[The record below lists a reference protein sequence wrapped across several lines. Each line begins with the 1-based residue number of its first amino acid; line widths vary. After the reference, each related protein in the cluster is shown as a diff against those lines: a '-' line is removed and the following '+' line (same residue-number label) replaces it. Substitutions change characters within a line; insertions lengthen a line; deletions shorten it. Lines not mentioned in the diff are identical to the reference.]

1 MSKDYFTRML
11 KEMWIRYMLKE
22 AVDELDTM
30 ARRHTNFSRAT
41 AAMKKAYEDRITSF
55 KASCAPKEGDETTFS
70 GQVNIDFKFSHSFE
84 IKAQE
89 GSPQSLPPSVL
100 ELYVYLCKDVDIKNE
115 LTQQPEG
122 GNNEGPGKK

>member
-1 MSKDYFTRML
+1 MNEDYFTRMF

-30 ARRHTNFSRAT
+30 ARRDTNFSRAT
-41 AAMKKAYEDRITSF
+41 DDMKKAYADRITSF

-70 GQVNIDFKFSHSFE
+70 SEVNIDFKFSQSFE

-100 ELYVYLCKDVDIKNE
+100 ELYAELCKDVEIRNE
-115 LTQQPEG
+115 LIQQQEA
-122 GNNEGPGKK
+122 GNDEGPGKK